1 MWVYRATDEYGL
13 PLAESYRK
21 SDLID
26 KLIDEFGEEIL
37 DKVKIIRVFEKSLN
51 QRGRDMSYKEFKS
64 VMGEYG
70 DFTEEELK
78 EMYAAEMRA
87 EYDIQLILLTL
98 YIIIIM

>member
-1 MWVYRATDEYGL
+1 MWVYRAIDEYGL

-51 QRGRDMSYKEFKS
+51 
-64 VMGEYG
+64 
-70 DFTEEELK
+70 
-78 EMYAAEMRA
+78 
-87 EYDIQLILLTL
+87 
-98 YIIIIM
+98 